1 MAALGIIEGYYGKPW
16 SWAARTE
23 TISYLKPRG
32 YSFYLYAPKADLHL
46 REKWREDH
54 PIATANALRALG
66 AHCRKI
72 GVRFGRGLSP
82 FELYRDFNSAAQADL
97 SRKLAAFDD
106 WGVDDLAIL
115 FDDMRGDLPNLAAT
129 QAEILHW
136 VSARTK
142 ASRVIVCPSYYT
154 DDGVLDRIFGA
165 RPANYLEDLGRTLDK
180 SIDIFWTGPEVCS
193 REFAPSHLARV
204 ADQLG
209 RKPFLW
215 DNYPVNDGARMSQ
228 FLHIRAFTGRPA
240 RIAPCIAGHAINPAL
255 QPILTRI
262 PAATLAE
269 SYRLADD
276 YDYARAFAS
285 ATRDV
290 LGPDLAP
297 LVQRDVYHLNDTGLD
312 LLPPKVSAALRN
324 RYAKI
329 DHDAAREIIAWLDG
343 AYRFSLEIA

>member
-1 MAALGIIEGYYGKPW
+1 LASLGLIEGYYGKPW
-16 SWAARTE
+16 SWEARAA
-23 TISYLKPRG
+23 TISFLKARG
-32 YSFYLYAPKADLHL
+32 YDFFLYAPKADLHL

-54 PIATANALRALG
+54 PVATADALKALG
-66 AHCRKI
+66 AHCRGI
-72 GVRFGRGLSP
+72 GVRFGVGLSP
-82 FELYRDFNSAAQADL
+82 FELYRDFNAAAQADL
-97 SRKLAAFDD
+97 ARKLAAFDD

-129 QAEILHW
+129 QADILHW

-154 DDGVLDRIFGA
+154 DDNVLDRIFGV

-180 SIDIFWTGPEVCS
+180 AIDIFWTGPEVCS
-193 REFAPSHLARV
+193 REFAPSHLPRV

-209 RKPFLW
+209 RKPLLW

-240 RIAPCIAGHAINPAL
+240 SIAPHITGHAINPAL

-262 PAATLAE
+262 PAVTLAE
-269 SYRLADD
+269 GYRLGDD
-276 YDYARAFAS
+276 YDYARAFIS
-285 ATRDV
+285 AARDV
-290 LGPDLAP
+290 LGADLAP
-297 LVQRDVYHLNDTGLD
+297 LVQRDVFNLNDTGLD
-312 LLPPKVSAALRN
+312 LLPPKVSAALRK
-324 RYAKI
+324 RYAEI